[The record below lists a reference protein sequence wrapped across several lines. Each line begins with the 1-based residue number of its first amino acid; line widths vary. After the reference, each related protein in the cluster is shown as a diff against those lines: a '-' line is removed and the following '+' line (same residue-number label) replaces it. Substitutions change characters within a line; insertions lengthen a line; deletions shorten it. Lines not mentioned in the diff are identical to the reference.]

1 MEREMVMYGGKVFGE
16 EVSKYGLDHGYL
28 DYRTLAK
35 IVGPTILNND
45 LISHCTDGE
54 WEIITESEERD
65 IYQYYII
72 SEDGFR
78 FLGDFTDEIV
88 FYNAELELFLWGITH
103 YGTAW
108 DHVLTNIKLKEVE
121 HNHA

>member
-45 LISHCTDGE
+45 LISRCTDGV